1 MTNLVVSIGL
11 PICGII
17 IFLNPVTYRDLIFK
31 HGLRRLTQI
40 DDAASDDVCV
50 DYLGPKHA
58 TDL

>member
-1 MTNLVVSIGL
+1 M
-11 PICGII
+11 
-17 IFLNPVTYRDLIFK
+17 RDHDVFEPSDLSGFDFQTWL
-31 HGLRRLTQI
+31 HRLTQI

>member
-1 MTNLVVSIGL
+1 MRDHDVFEPGD
-11 PICGII
+11 P
-17 IFLNPVTYRDLIFK
+17 RDLIFK
-31 HGLRRLTQI
+31 HGLHRLTQI

>member
-1 MTNLVVSIGL
+1 M
-11 PICGII
+11 

-40 DDAASDDVCV
+40 DDTASDDVCV